1 MEVEV
6 RVVRTRVWL
15 SSSQFLNQDGLLSLT
30 RVGEIESVAHA
41 TLRSVQGKNGDQ
53 CSLEEMTRQQ
63 GQHKRF
69 CTVTATW
76 EDLGIA
82 PASNCPKFSLPEE
95 LAQTSIKKKTNQQAN
110 LPRLD
115 FQLFLLR
122 PRSRGGT
129 SARSGP
135 TTVYL
140 GTSGW
145 QLSEKDVEALVS
157 SREVVFLTTLQDDLG
172 TLEVKLRYVSSNDPS
187 RSQTKGLAAENDTEA
202 PAGFTINWSSS
213 EALQKDLA
221 EKTRQKAEAD
231 KKLIAQ
237 LKQTASKAAK
247 LLETRDLLLV
257 LLYRSRAAS
266 RIQRQFRLLQ
276 CKKQAIITKLR
287 EEEEERIAAKKGKSG
302 INPEDSPSY
311 QESKRIAEHMETER
325 TKLKQRLAVLEM
337 QRQRLVTS
345 QRVSALRSTQNP
357 LYQRNDKLF
366 DDELLHAVQELH
378 FTRTNFVCS
387 ANLGMRFDL
396 TNLLVKSHR
405 RAELVPKKNCILMKL
420 HNPKATAMLF
430 ANGKLVCTGA
440 DTEEAIKNVARRF
453 TQVIQKMDFPGVN
466 LIDFKIQNV
475 VGTCDL
481 GFRVLVE
488 ALAFAHSD
496 RCTYEPELYPA
507 LIYRLEKPQVKVLVF
522 VSGKVVFTDSKEP
535 RELYAAC
542 EAIFPVLSQ
551 FKDPKPVDPSSVAT
565 NDGLSRPHLKMDT
578 SDESHLD
585 D

>member
-82 PASNCPKFSLPEE
+82 PGSNCPKFSLPEE

-172 TLEVKLRYVSSNDPS
+172 SLEVKLRYVSSNDPS
-187 RSQTKGLAAENDTEA
+187 RSQTKGLAAEDDTEA

-221 EKTRQKAEAD
+221 EKARQKAEAD

-276 CKKQAIITKLR
+276 YKKQEIITKLR
-287 EEEEERIAAKKGKSG
+287 EEEEERKAAKKGKVRDKV
-302 INPEDSPSY
+302 IARNRRALDFIPSTM
-311 QESKRIAEHMETER
+311 ANMA
-325 TKLKQRLAVLEM
+325 LKHNELAATTTVP
-337 QRQRLVTS
+337 Q
-345 QRVSALRSTQNP
+345 
-357 LYQRNDKLF
+357 
-366 DDELLHAVQELH
+366 LHIK
-378 FTRTNFVCS
+378 NFVCS